1 MATPHRLRHHV
12 GVFRSVPAYMHE
24 AMVAAYVRDATFA
37 PMDDETL
44 APYVAPWLGA
54 EGQEVFYRQ
63 IAQNDPRYTDEVQ
76 PLYGGI
82 GRPVLI
88 LWGEEDRWIPLER
101 GRRLHEAIPASRLET
116 IPHCSHLAQEDATA
130 AVVEYCK
137 DFFGP

>member
-1 MATPHRLRHHV
+1 
-12 GVFRSVPAYMHE
+12 
-24 AMVAAYVRDATFA
+24 
-37 PMDDETL
+37 MDDETL

-54 EGQEVFYRQ
+54 EGQEAFYRQ

-82 GRPVLI
+82 ERPVLI

-101 GRRLHEAIPASRLET
+101 GRRLHEAIPGSRLET
-116 IPHCSHLAQEDATA
+116 IPRCSHLAQEDATA
-130 AVVEYCK
+130 AAVVEHCK

>member
-1 MATPHRLRHHV
+1 MATPRRLRHHV

-54 EGQEVFYRQ
+54 ESQEAFYRQ

-82 GRPVLI
+82 ERHVRCILACPSPVAV
-88 LWGEEDRWIPLER
+88 
-101 GRRLHEAIPASRLET
+101 RL
-116 IPHCSHLAQEDATA
+116 Q
-130 AVVEYCK
+130 Y
-137 DFFGP
+137 GQ

>member
-54 EGQEVFYRQ
+54 EGQEAFYRQ
-63 IAQNDPRYTDEVQ
+63 IAQNDPRYTANRSIARRAQ
-76 PLYGGI
+76 QLAFTPHGGRHV
-82 GRPVLI
+82 GLTNS
-88 LWGEEDRWIPLER
+88 
-101 GRRLHEAIPASRLET
+101 AFS
-116 IPHCSHLAQEDATA
+116 
-130 AVVEYCK
+130 
-137 DFFGP
+137 

>member
-1 MATPHRLRHHV
+1 
-12 GVFRSVPAYMHE
+12 MHE

-54 EGQEVFYRQ
+54 ESQEAFYRQ

-82 GRPVLI
+82 ERHVRCILACPSPVAV
-88 LWGEEDRWIPLER
+88 
-101 GRRLHEAIPASRLET
+101 RL
-116 IPHCSHLAQEDATA
+116 Q
-130 AVVEYCK
+130 Y
-137 DFFGP
+137 GQ

>member
-12 GVFRSVPAYMHE
+12 GVFRSVP
-24 AMVAAYVRDATFA
+24 AYVRDATFA

-54 EGQEVFYRQ
+54 EGQEAFYRQ

-76 PLYGGI
+76 PLYRGI
-82 GRPVLI
+82 ERPVLI

-101 GRRLHEAIPASRLET
+101 GRRLHEAIPGSRLET
-116 IPHCSHLAQEDATA
+116 IPRCSHLAQEDATA
-130 AVVEYCK
+130 AAVVEHCK